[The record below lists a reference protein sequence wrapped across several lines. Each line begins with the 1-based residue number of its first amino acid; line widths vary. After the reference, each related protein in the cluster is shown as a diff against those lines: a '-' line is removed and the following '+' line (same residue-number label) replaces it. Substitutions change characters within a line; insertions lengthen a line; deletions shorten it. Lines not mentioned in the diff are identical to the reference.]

1 MYVNIRRSVECVNFE
16 EVEPGNLF
24 VSNDNAYIKFND
36 DSTCIKVFNAV
47 NLETGI
53 PINFDPNTPVVVP
66 DVVELTVDL

>member
-1 MYVNIRRSVECVNFE
+1 MYVNIRRSVECTTFE

-36 DSTCIKVFNAV
+36 DSTCIQVFNAV

-53 PINFDPNTPVVVP
+53 PINFDPNNPVVIP

>member
-1 MYVNIRRSVECVNFE
+1 MYVNIRRSVECVSFE

-36 DSTCIKVFNAV
+36 DSTCIQVFNAV

-53 PINFDPNTPVVVP
+53 LINFDPNAPVVVP

>member
-36 DSTCIKVFNAV
+36 DSAYSGVYNAV
-47 NLETGI
+47 NLETGVLI
-53 PINFDPNTPVVVP
+53 CFDPNAPVVVP

>member
-16 EVEPGNLF
+16 EVEPGHLF

-36 DSTCIKVFNAV
+36 DSTCIQVFNAV

-53 PINFDPNTPVVVP
+53 PICFDENAPVVIP
-66 DVVELTVDL
+66 DMVELTIEL

>member
-1 MYVNIRRSVECVNFE
+1 MYVNIRRSVECTTFE

-36 DSTCIKVFNAV
+36 DTTCIQVFNAV

-53 PINFDPNTPVVVP
+53 PINFDPNAPVVIP